1 MRSLRQVSC
10 VLPYQLLFLLLERR
24 LTPFVPLPLLSV
36 HRSVIPPFESI
47 TPFHTRAQPPR
58 FDQTVNESL
67 TFLLFFLL
75 RLTPPSCSPQLFLSP
90 SFPLSPCV
98 SNSPSITRA
107 TESQEQMLSVQP
119 PCPIAL
125 CASPLL
131 PPSLPR
137 SSSSHPSRGSICSPP
152 REANVC
158 FLLLLLLL
166 LFPSLSSFIPG
177 LFFWWGGFSPC

>member
-75 RLTPPSCSPQLFLSP
+75 RLTPPSCSLFFSP
-90 SFPLSPCV
+90 AFPLSLLPALPVCLQLSIHYQSHREPRADAV
-98 SNSPSITRA
+98 CPTAVPHSIVCFTSPS
-107 TESQEQMLSVQP
+107 
-119 PCPIAL
+119 
-125 CASPLL
+125 PLT
-131 PPSLPR
+131 PS
-137 SSSSHPSRGSICSPP
+137 
-152 REANVC
+152 
-158 FLLLLLLL
+158 FLL
-166 LFPSLSSFIPG
+166 FTSLSG
-177 LFFWWGGFSPC
+177 LHLFSTQRG